1 MPMIDAT
8 KALAVTL
15 TLGTLSLGLAGAA
28 IAQETAA
35 PAEQPAAEQPAT
47 AQPTAEAPAP
57 AAAPAQA
64 PAADGPGSIYVK
76 ETNGTWET
84 RCMRMPEGKD
94 EPCQI
99 YQLLK
104 DAQGGDV
111 AELAVFPLPAGEKAV
126 AGATVSVPLETLLTA
141 RLTLQIDQNK
151 PLVYEYSWCDQM
163 ACIARIGFTDA
174 DLKAMKNGKEATMT
188 IVPARAPDQ
197 KVALKVSLSG
207 ITKGFDSL
215 PVPVKPQQ

>member
-15 TLGTLSLGLAGAA
+15 TLGTLSLGLAGAVL
-28 IAQETAA
+28 AQEAAA
-35 PAEQPAAEQPAT
+35 PAEQPAATQPA
-47 AQPTAEAPAP
+47 AEAP
-57 AAAPAQA
+57 AAPAQA

-76 ETNGTWET
+76 ETNASWET
-84 RCMRMPEGKD
+84 RCMRMPEGKE

-141 RLTLQIDQNK
+141 RLVFQIDQNK
-151 PLVYEYSWCDQM
+151 PLVYEYSWCDQI

-174 DLKAMKNGKEATMT
+174 DLKAMKNGKEATMS

-197 KVALKVSLSG
+197 KVALKVSLAG
-207 ITKGFDSL
+207 ITKGYDSL

>member
-8 KALAVTL
+8 KALAVSL
-15 TLGTLSLGLAGAA
+15 SLGALSLGLAGAA
-28 IAQETAA
+28 MAQDTAQPAA
-35 PAEQPAAEQPAT
+35 PAEQPAAEAPAT
-47 AQPTAEAPAP
+47 AAP
-57 AAAPAQA
+57 AAAA
-64 PAADGPGSIYVK
+64 PAKDGPGSIYAK
-76 ETNGTWET
+76 ETNGAWET
-84 RCMRMPEGKD
+84 RCMRVPEGKT

-141 RLTLQIDQNK
+141 RLVLQIDQNK
-151 PLVYEYSWCDQM
+151 PLVYEYSWCDQI
-163 ACIARIGFTDA
+163 ACVARIGFTDA

-197 KVALKVSLSG
+197 KVGLKVSLSG
-207 ITKGFDSL
+207 ITKGYDSL
-215 PVPVKPQQ
+215 PVPEKPQQ

>member
-8 KALAVTL
+8 KALAVSL
-15 TLGTLSLGLAGAA
+15 SLGALSLGLAGAA
-28 IAQETAA
+28 MAQDTAQPAA
-35 PAEQPAAEQPAT
+35 PAEQPAAEAPAT
-47 AQPTAEAPAP
+47 AAP
-57 AAAPAQA
+57 AAAPAK
-64 PAADGPGSIYVK
+64 DGPGSIYAK
-76 ETNGTWET
+76 ETNGAWET
-84 RCMRMPEGKD
+84 RCMRVPEGKT

-99 YQLLK
+99 YQLLR

-141 RLTLQIDQNK
+141 RLVLQIDQNK
-151 PLVYEYSWCDQM
+151 PLVYEYSWCDQI
-163 ACIARIGFTDA
+163 ACVARIGFTDA

-197 KVALKVSLSG
+197 KVGLKVSLSG
-207 ITKGFDSL
+207 ITKGYDSL
-215 PVPVKPQQ
+215 PVPEKPQQ

>member
-8 KALAVTL
+8 KALAL
-15 TLGTLSLGLAGAA
+15 TLSLSALSLGLAGAA
-28 IAQETAA
+28 MAQDTAA
-35 PAEQPAAEQPAT
+35 PAEQPAAAAPA
-47 AQPTAEAPAP
+47 AEAPAAP
-57 AAAPAQA
+57 AAAVPTA
-64 PAADGPGSIYVK
+64 PAAADPNAPGSIYVK
-76 ETNGTWET
+76 ETNGAWET
-84 RCMRMPEGKD
+84 RCMRMPEGKE

-111 AELAVFPLPAGEKAV
+111 AELAVFPLPAGEQAV

-141 RLTLQIDQNK
+141 RLVFQIDQNK
-151 PLVYEYSWCDQM
+151 PLVYEYSWCDQI

-188 IVPARAPDQ
+188 IIPARAPDQ
-197 KVALKVSLSG
+197 KVALKVSLAG
-207 ITKGFDSL
+207 ITKGYDSL